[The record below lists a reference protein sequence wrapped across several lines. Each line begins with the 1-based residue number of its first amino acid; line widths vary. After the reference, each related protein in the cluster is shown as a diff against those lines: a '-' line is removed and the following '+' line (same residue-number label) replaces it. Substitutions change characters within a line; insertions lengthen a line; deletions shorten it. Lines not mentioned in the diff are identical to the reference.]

1 MEIEKLEKNGYYL
14 LRVKEDLKQE
24 TDMTPLK
31 EIAQSAIKENNSNIA
46 IAFTYDSN
54 FFSCTIAI
62 LVQIL
67 GLVKEFG
74 GRLSVIHPNAD
85 MLEMIRIVGLEK
97 LIDMHTSE
105 ETIGI

>member
-1 MEIEKLEKNGYYL
+1 MEIEKLEKNGYIL

-31 EIAQSAIKENNSNIA
+31 QVAGTIVAEGNFNLAIS
-46 IAFTYDSN
+46 FTYTSN
-54 FFSCTIAI
+54 FFSRTIAI

-67 GLVKEFG
+67 GLVKESG
-74 GRLSVIHPNAD
+74 GHLSVVHPNAD

-97 LIDMHTSE
+97 LIDTHTSE
-105 ETIGI
+105 ETIGV